1 MLNAIDIGSI
11 GDKVLGSSGSIVSF
25 NNKGRSKFAIRYP
38 FHDTTYRSGVL
49 CLCPANT
56 STPIVY
62 YVIISKNADN
72 DPGCRA
78 YALWINCPSKTPG
91 SVSALTTSYD
101 AQSNMCKVVVDT
113 GVNIWGDVSMIC
125 QYRTIEGMT
134 VE

>member
-1 MLNAIDIGSI
+1 MPNAIDIGSI

-25 NNKGRSKFAIRYP
+25 NNEGRSKFAIRYP
-38 FHDTTYRSGVL
+38 FHDTTYRS
-49 CLCPANT
+49 
-56 STPIVY
+56 TPIVC

-78 YALWINCPSKTPG
+78 YALWINCPSKTPW

-101 AQSNMCKVVVDT
+101 AQSDMCKVVVDT

-125 QYRTIEGMT
+125 QYRTIEGMP